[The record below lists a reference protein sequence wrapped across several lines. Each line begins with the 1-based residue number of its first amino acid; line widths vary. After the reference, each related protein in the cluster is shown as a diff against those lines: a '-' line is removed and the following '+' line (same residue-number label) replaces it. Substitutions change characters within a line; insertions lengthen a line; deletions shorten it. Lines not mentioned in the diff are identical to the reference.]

1 MVASLPS
8 KADDFLRWDLCVV
21 SVEKMSDNVLFFKQK
36 TAYELRI
43 SDWSSDVCS
52 SDLHAIA
59 VETVARR
66 ALARKDPAGDE
77 AAEVAEDV
85 GRKAVGR
92 LAPAGQPAAVVDI
105 IGVEQIL
112 PGVEIIVIADRADRP
127 FAVGGADAPVAVVG
141 DRKSVV

>member
-1 MVASLPS
+1 M
-8 KADDFLRWDLCVV
+8 
-21 SVEKMSDNVLFFKQK
+21 
-36 TAYELRI
+36 RI

-52 SDLHAIA
+52 SDLAGLHIGAERHEHAIA

-66 ALARKDPAGDE
+66 AFARKDPAGDE

-141 DRKSVV
+141 AADEEITASAGKARAPGR